1 MRVLRWTLLLV
12 LLIGIHTAAA
22 MERFDLVTTQ
32 ELEQMLA
39 ARDKGE
45 IDFLLVCALDEII
58 FRDTSIP
65 GSINVPWSGFE
76 KKAHLLGDDLDKL
89 IVTYCV
95 GYR

>member
-1 MRVLRWTLLLV
+1 LFLV
-12 LLIGIHTAAA
+12 LLMGIQSAAA

-45 IDFLLVCALDEII
+45 IDFLLVCTLDEII
-58 FRDTSIP
+58 FRDVAIP
-65 GSINVPWSGFE
+65 GSISVPWSRVDE
-76 KKAHLLGDDLDKL
+76 TTHLLGDDPNKL
-89 IVTYCV
+89 IVTYCM